1 MTQDTTP
8 PNPGA
13 GDPVYRLIGQVTRQL
28 HDALEQLGVM
38 NSLQHAAEGLPDAR
52 QRLNFI
58 ADKSAA
64 AADKV
69 LTLVERAKAEHRA
82 MAETMRAI
90 ESHVAA
96 RAGSGG
102 DDRLAALIAR
112 FDACR
117 ADSDANL
124 TEIMLAQDFHDLT
137 GQVVVKVISLAAELE
152 ASLVRLLMRGA
163 PAEPAAVPLPALQG
177 PVVAASA
184 GVVGSQHEVDE
195 LLASL
200 GF

>member
-1 MTQDTTP
+1 MMHDTTP
-8 PNPGA
+8 PMPNA
-13 GDPVYRLIGQVTRQL
+13 GDAMVQLIGPITRQL

-52 QRLNFI
+52 QRLNFVV
-58 ADKSAA
+58 DKGAA

-69 LTLVERAKAEHRA
+69 LTLVELAKAEHRA
-82 MAETMRAI
+82 MATTMREI
-90 ESHVAA
+90 QSHLAVPGDAA
-96 RAGSGG
+96 
-102 DDRLAALIAR
+102 LAALIAR
-112 FDACR
+112 FDASR
-117 ADSDANL
+117 ERSDANL

-152 ASLVRLLMRGA
+152 ASLVRLLVRRT
-163 PAEPAAVPLPALQG
+163 AVEPLPAQAPLLQG
-177 PVVAASA
+177 PVVTATA
-184 GVVGSQHEVDE
+184 GDSVVTSQLEVDE